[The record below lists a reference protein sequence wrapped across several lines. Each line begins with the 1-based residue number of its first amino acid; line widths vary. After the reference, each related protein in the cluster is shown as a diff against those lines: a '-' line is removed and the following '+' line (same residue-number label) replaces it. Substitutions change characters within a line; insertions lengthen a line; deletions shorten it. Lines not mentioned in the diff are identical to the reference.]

1 MDILEQEYVNNKET
15 KTPKK
20 KKILIALMISIMLFI
35 LILVIQSSIPK
46 KTAPVK
52 ESFILNGEEK
62 EIPENFIITDE
73 EHVNRYIDLKK
84 LAEFS
89 GYNYFNGEYLK
100 TTEDK
105 NKCYINIDDNI
116 VGFEKDSNI
125 IYVTQVNSIVEY
137 QNYKLTKPIVSYNNN
152 LYINIDDILRAL
164 NIKTSYNSYKKQT
177 IIETADYI
185 IEKTQKEFDDN
196 KINTKV
202 DTDNNN
208 KNTLKYDMLVVIS
221 NSKYGVIK
229 LSNKDEVLIGNK
241 YNSLQYDEFTG
252 NFIIS
257 NSNDKYGVI
266 DEKGTGVIEPKYDK
280 LELINYDPVLYVVK
294 LNNKY
299 GVVDKQGKTV
309 INIEYDGIGYNDNKG
324 TDVNSVKIIKNFQD
338 NKNTIVVKKD
348 GKYGLINI
356 SNQDVIIDCDLD
368 AVYSKLT
375 DEGEIEYYI
384 LYEGDEISL
393 SELINKNNTKTIIK
407 TDD

>member
-20 KKILIALMISIMLFI
+20 KKVLIALMISIMLFI

-84 LAEFS
+84 LAKFS

-164 NIKTSYNSYKKQT
+164 NIKS
-177 IIETADYI
+177 
-185 IEKTQKEFDDN
+185 
-196 KINTKV
+196 
-202 DTDNNN
+202 
-208 KNTLKYDMLVVIS
+208 
-221 NSKYGVIK
+221 
-229 LSNKDEVLIGNK
+229 
-241 YNSLQYDEFTG
+241 
-252 NFIIS
+252 
-257 NSNDKYGVI
+257 
-266 DEKGTGVIEPKYDK
+266 
-280 LELINYDPVLYVVK
+280 
-294 LNNKY
+294 
-299 GVVDKQGKTV
+299 
-309 INIEYDGIGYNDNKG
+309 
-324 TDVNSVKIIKNFQD
+324 
-338 NKNTIVVKKD
+338 
-348 GKYGLINI
+348 
-356 SNQDVIIDCDLD
+356 
-368 AVYSKLT
+368 
-375 DEGEIEYYI
+375 
-384 LYEGDEISL
+384 
-393 SELINKNNTKTIIK
+393 
-407 TDD
+407 